1 MTEKKSTRNAEGK
14 TRSKGRPSKDAPKLG
29 VEVIVNSARSLI
41 RQHRAVYISRAE
53 VAKMADVD
61 EKLIRYY
68 FKNYEDLIDQA
79 LDIDIAELEEAM
91 TKASRPQKTA
101 TRALRNR
108 INALISFLLENPTV
122 FKTLV
127 EHVYTRETPTARNR
141 LESLNKGAYER
152 HYKIVSQGWETGEF
166 HKDFDPRLLYVA
178 IIGMAEFFNTGR
190 PVVEYIFGADAEDVM
205 ARYQRFVCDLVLY
218 GISTT
223 QKKSRKNPED
233 RGSEEWE

>member
-1 MTEKKSTRNAEGK
+1 MTEKKLTKNVEGK
-14 TRSKGRPSKDAPKLG
+14 TRSKGRPSKDSPKIG
-29 VEVIVNSARSLI
+29 IEVIINSARSLI

-61 EKLIRYY
+61 QKLIRYY

-79 LDIDIAELEEAM
+79 LDIDIAELEAAM
-91 TKASRPQKTA
+91 VKASRPQKTA

-108 INALISFLLENPTV
+108 ISALISFLVENPTV

-141 LESLNKGAYER
+141 LEKLNKGAYER
-152 HYKIVSQGWETGEF
+152 HHKIVSQGWETEEF
-166 HKDFDPRLLYVA
+166 HKDFDPRFLYVA

-190 PVVEYIFGADAEDVM
+190 PVVEYLFDADAEEVM

-223 QKKSRKNPED
+223 HKKSRENAKKTPD
-233 RGSEEWE
+233 AQ